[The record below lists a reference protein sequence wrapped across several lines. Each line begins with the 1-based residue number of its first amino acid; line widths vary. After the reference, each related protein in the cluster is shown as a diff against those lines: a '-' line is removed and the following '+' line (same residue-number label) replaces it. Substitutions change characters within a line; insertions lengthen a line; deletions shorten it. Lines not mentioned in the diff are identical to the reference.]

1 MNTQENNFSNLEVA
15 LQQYGE
21 QLISLYRQRLSR
33 YNVDASGTLG
43 NTLNFIISNE
53 EGTYELALNIQ
64 DYWIYVEEGRR
75 PGKFPPINNIK
86 QWIRIKPVLPRGFAG
101 KLPTTE
107 QLAYLIGRKIAEK
120 GTRGRYIY
128 KDTIEELGS
137 FEAFEEAITKDLNAQ
152 VDNVF
157 IDFKK

>member
-53 EGTYELALNIQ
+53 EGTFELTLNIQ

-107 QLAYLIGRKIAEK
+107 QLAYLIGRKIADK

>member
-1 MNTQENNFSNLEVA
+1 MNTQENNFSNLEAA

-21 QLISLYRQRLSR
+21 QLISIYRQNLAR

-53 EGTYELALNIQ
+53 EGTFELTLNIQ

>member
-53 EGTYELALNIQ
+53 EGTFELALNIQ
-64 DYWIYVEEGRR
+64 DY
-75 PGKFPPINNIK
+75 
-86 QWIRIKPVLPRGFAG
+86 
-101 KLPTTE
+101 
-107 QLAYLIGRKIAEK
+107 
-120 GTRGRYIY
+120 
-128 KDTIEELGS
+128 
-137 FEAFEEAITKDLNAQ
+137 
-152 VDNVF
+152 
-157 IDFKK
+157 